1 MTMIDETY
9 NPNDPLFLVSRGL
22 DRDLSDG
29 EQGRLNDALNA
40 SRTLREDA
48 KRLEAVDRLV
58 KQWGRGGVEI
68 DWRRHADLVVA
79 SPQTDADDATLK
91 KIDELIAAWGR
102 RQPVLDERA
111 FADAV
116 LSRITPNR
124 RKTLPMQWVLRIG
137 APLAAAAAIAMAVT
151 VSLWFTPAPVPVV
164 VVSIGRAEVQP
175 ATVRSGEAKVI
186 VSFARPTDDI
196 HADAMDVTG
205 IGYMTIGSSPLPRVG
220 DESAPL

>member
-1 MTMIDETY
+1 MIDETY
-9 NPNDPLFLVSRGL
+9 NPNDPLFLASRGL

-29 EQGRLNDALNA
+29 ERGRLNDALIA
-40 SRTLREDA
+40 SPTLREDA

-58 KQWGRGGVEI
+58 KLWGREGVEI
-68 DWRRHADLVVA
+68 DWRHHADLVVA
-79 SPQTDADDATLK
+79 SPQTDAEDATLR

-151 VSLWFTPAPVPVV
+151 ASLWFNPAPVPVIV
-164 VVSIGRAEVQP
+164 VLIGRADVQP
-175 ATVRSGEAKVI
+175 ATVRSGEPKVI
-186 VSFARPTDDI
+186 VSFARPTDDN
-196 HADAMDVTG
+196 HADATDAPG

>member
-1 MTMIDETY
+1 MIDETY

-29 EQGRLNDALNA
+29 ERGRLNDALNA
-40 SRTLREDA
+40 SPTLREEA

-58 KQWGRGGVEI
+58 KQWGREGVEI
-68 DWRRHADLVVA
+68 DWRHHADLVVA
-79 SPQTDADDATLK
+79 SPQTDADDATLR

-102 RQPVLDERA
+102 RQPVLDEKA

-137 APLAAAAAIAMAVT
+137 APLAAAAAIALAVT
-151 VSLWFTPAPVPVV
+151 ASLWFTPAPVPVV
-164 VVSIGRAEVQP
+164 LVSIGRTGDQP
-175 ATVRSGEAKVI
+175 AMVRSGGPKII
-186 VSFARPTDDI
+186 VSFARPTDDK
-196 HADAMDVTG
+196 HADATDAPG
-205 IGYMTIGSSPLPRVG
+205 IGYMTIGSSPLPRAW